1 MLIFRQ
7 STSQKPQVQAKA
19 TEAVQSLESA
29 VTSSKEPSGS
39 SEILS
44 RTAFATSRVTSQPKH
59 HNTISASSHHAA
71 PSNVTLTDSILTSVS
86 SSNAQSESDPSVL
99 STKSATRPQTPQDKT
114 ADALYFESN
123 DTSRP
128 PVMWAKPIGTST
140 ITHAVSGGSGIVSV
154 VTYSGLDE
162 GGLPAS
168 TVWVHWLILIGT
180 GFAVVTGTSG
190 VEVLDPYAAEVSAE
204 CESKYFSGRITVLML
219 LASMCWN
226 YWR

>member
-19 TEAVQSLESA
+19 TEAVQSMESTA
-29 VTSSKEPSGS
+29 TSSKKPSDS
-39 SEILS
+39 SEALS
-44 RTAFATSRVTSQPKH
+44 RSVSATSRVTSQPEQY
-59 HNTISASSHHAA
+59 NTIRASSHHAA
-71 PSNVTLTDSILTSVS
+71 PSTLTDSTSTSVS

-99 STKSATRPQTPQDKT
+99 STKSANRPQTPQDET
-114 ADALYFESN
+114 ADALYFGSN

-128 PVMWAKPIGTST
+128 PVMWAKPVGTST
-140 ITHAVSGGSGIVSV
+140 MTHAVSGGSGIVSV

-180 GFAVVTGTSG
+180 GFAVVAGTSG

-204 CESKYFSGRITVLML
+204 CASKYFSGRITVLML